1 MKIKV
6 NESYHDVLE
15 SWTLFDIH
23 KAFKPDADLL
33 IVNGFPVRENCRLS
47 PGDRI
52 VLIRRGETPS
62 AEEFQT
68 LVTARHT
75 PGVHEKVKKG
85 VVGIAGLGGLGSTV
99 AVALAR
105 LGIGELIL
113 TDYDVVEP
121 SNLNRQQYFTDQIGM
136 SKVEATI
143 RNLKRINPYIRITG
157 YEVRLSP
164 ENLPGIMKRA
174 RVVVEAFDTPEAKAM
189 LCNTVLSKLPESFVV
204 GVSGLAGYGPSEE
217 IRITRFSGR
226 CFMVGDGATAA
237 GPGVG
242 LMSPR
247 VGVAAHHQASLVL
260 RILLGEEG
268 EK

>member
-1 MKIKV
+1 
-6 NESYHDVLE
+6 
-15 SWTLFDIH
+15 
-23 KAFKPDADLL
+23 
-33 IVNGFPVRENCRLS
+33 
-47 PGDRI
+47 
-52 VLIRRGETPS
+52 
-62 AEEFQT
+62 
-68 LVTARHT
+68 
-75 PGVHEKVKKG
+75 
-85 VVGIAGLGGLGSTV
+85 
-99 AVALAR
+99 
-105 LGIGELIL
+105 
-113 TDYDVVEP
+113 
-121 SNLNRQQYFTDQIGM
+121 
-136 SKVEATI
+136 
-143 RNLKRINPYIRITG
+143 
-157 YEVRLSP
+157 
-164 ENLPGIMKRA
+164 
-174 RVVVEAFDTPEAKAM
+174 VVEAFDTPEAKAM